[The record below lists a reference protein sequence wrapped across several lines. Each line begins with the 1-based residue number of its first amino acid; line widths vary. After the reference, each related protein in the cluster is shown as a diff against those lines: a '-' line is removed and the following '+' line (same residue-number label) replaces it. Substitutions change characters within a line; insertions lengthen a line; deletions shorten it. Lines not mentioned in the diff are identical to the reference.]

1 MLLDLSAPAQ
11 NPLTPEERKTA
22 ADYLQWKCDLSWQ
35 NHDRFK
41 AGDPRRPIP
50 VFETPADASR
60 YYFTDHGNPY
70 TGDPLWGVVDFYT
83 HPGRLQAA
91 LDAGKEAVARLFID
105 CDDVSLWYAWAIAK
119 MPGYEAQI
127 VTLIDHRVVG
137 SHVVCLWRGH
147 GRQGVVDTNGHRDL
161 PDLTERTICDAFTA
175 IYQPRGYVYRGACP
189 SPTPWPENT
198 P

>member
-1 MLLDLSAPAQ
+1 MLLDLT
-11 NPLTPEERKTA
+11 TPVPGGLSDADRLEA
-22 ADYLQWKCDLSWQ
+22 ARYLQWKCDVSWQ
-35 NHDRFK
+35 NHDKFK
-41 AGDPRRPIP
+41 ANDARRSIPLFKDP
-50 VFETPADASR
+50 AAAKA
-60 YYFTDHGNPY
+60 YYFDAKGNPY
-70 TGDPLWGVVDFYT
+70 TGDPLWGVVDIII
-83 HPGRLQAA
+83 HPGRLQHA
-91 LDAGKEAVARLFID
+91 LEVGPEALRRLPID

-119 MPGYEAQI
+119 MPGYEAQV